1 MTLGCG
7 AYGGNITS
15 DNITPMHLINIKRL
29 AYGIRPV
36 DIARALEEYG
46 YPGAKSMRPAPAPLP
61 VAAERASL
69 EDKIAR
75 FLEARGIKP
84 APEPTPAPASPAPA
98 PSPAPP
104 SVAPLEFISEVDV
117 RSALI
122 EGRKLPVGPGTLIT
136 PAARD
141 LGNENSIFLRV

>member
-1 MTLGCG
+1 
-7 AYGGNITS
+7 
-15 DNITPMHLINIKRL
+15 MHLINIKRL

-46 YPGAKSMRPAPAPLP
+46 YPGTRRASAPAT
-61 VAAERASL
+61 AAAGHASL

-75 FLEARGIKP
+75 FLDARGISS
-84 APEPTPAPASPAPA
+84 APEPVPAPASPAPAAA

-117 RSALI
+117 RSALH